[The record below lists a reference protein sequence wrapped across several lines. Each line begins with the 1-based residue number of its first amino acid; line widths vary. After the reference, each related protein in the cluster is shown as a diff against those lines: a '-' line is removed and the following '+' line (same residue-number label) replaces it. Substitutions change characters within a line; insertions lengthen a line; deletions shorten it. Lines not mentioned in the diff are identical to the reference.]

1 MKPRNLAFEGTC
13 LMVSWRDGM
22 AVAKKVGEGESRE
35 GEGLAGEEGEGRKKK
50 GHLARE
56 RLEGLRYR

>member
-1 MKPRNLAFEGTC
+1 
-13 LMVSWRDGM
+13 M

-35 GEGLAGEEGEGRKKK
+35 GEGLAGEEGERRKKK

-56 RLEGLRYR
+56 RLEG